1 MGTFD
6 VMTCVSELL
15 ILVRILKVSVFA
27 SEAHMAEV
35 NTPYDAM
42 R

>member
-35 NTPYDAM
+35 SAPYAAM